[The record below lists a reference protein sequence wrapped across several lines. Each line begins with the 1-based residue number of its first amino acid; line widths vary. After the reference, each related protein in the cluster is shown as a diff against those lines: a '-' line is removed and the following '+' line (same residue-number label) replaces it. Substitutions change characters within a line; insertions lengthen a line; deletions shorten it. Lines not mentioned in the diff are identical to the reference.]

1 MGATVTAYWPGITEE
16 QIDSTPDFYNDHKA
30 FGNWMAY
37 REEEPAA
44 LDAIRKLNA
53 EAILSLKTDGWDD
66 DDVTWVTPA
75 QLRDAATKLREA
87 VRAKLPET
95 DVILKTYEIDAN
107 GIDPMADEFIQDLD
121 DVIAITKWAEEEGA
135 TKMTLEVNW

>member
-1 MGATVTAYWPGITEE
+1 MGATVTAYWPGITQE
-16 QIDSTPDFYNDHKA
+16 QIDETPDFWNDHKA
-30 FGNWMAY
+30 FGNWMAN
-37 REEEPAA
+37 REENPAA

-53 EAILSLKTDGWDD
+53 EAILSVKTDGWDD
-66 DDVTWVTPA
+66 EDVTWVSPA

-87 VRAKLPET
+87 VQARLPET

-107 GIDPMADEFIQDLD
+107 GIDPIANEFVQDLN
-121 DVIAITKWAEEEGA
+121 DVIAIADWAEKEGA